1 MVGDGRNGYRP
12 GEFAFSLFV
21 RSRFR
26 MTQFSC
32 NSSSRRIAFAIGF
45 INTPSF
51 SLARLIGGLISLY
64 YTRHST
70 SNGPASHLEHFGL
83 IIVASGFV
91 LGEGFSSVVGLL
103 LKSGGYGN
111 PVSCWGCGLG
121 GGGYCASCP

>member
-1 MVGDGRNGYRP
+1 M
-12 GEFAFSLFV
+12 
-21 RSRFR
+21 RSRFVR
-26 MTQFSC
+26 DTDSLQLVFS
-32 NSSSRRIAFAIGF
+32 SIAFAIGF

-51 SLARLIGGLISLY
+51 SLARLIGGLVSLY
-64 YTRHST
+64 YTRNST
-70 SNGPASHLEHFGL
+70 SNGPAAHLEHFGL

-121 GGGYCASCP
+121 GGGYCASCH